1 MGDADY
7 PVFTRRGDGRKEVEE
22 VLRSLKEASGADERA
37 LGFHKHL
44 YVARAG
50 MTVVFVTDRNAP
62 LAEALREREEW
73 TEPRE
78 KPQA

>member
-1 MGDADY
+1 MDDADY
-7 PVFTRRGDGRKEVEE
+7 PVFTKAGDARKEVDEI
-22 VLRSLKEASGADERA
+22 LQSLKEASSADQHA

-50 MTVVFVTDRNAP
+50 MTVVFVTGRTTP
-62 LAEALREREEW
+62 LAEALRERKGW